1 MKRTMLKRR
10 TPLKAKRGIKP
21 VSDKKT
27 QQFIEEVPIRKQLAE
42 RCGATW
48 MPFLWHKE
56 QETTVEL
63 MGRCVGGICEE
74 CGNPPDFRG
83 LSPHEKVF
91 RSRGGKL
98 SLSNSIMVCGSCH
111 AKYHNLR
118 EA

>member
-1 MKRTMLKRR
+1 MKRTILKRGKA
-10 TPLKAKRGIKP
+10 LKAKSGIKP

-48 MPFLWHKE
+48 EPFLWHKG
-56 QETTVEL
+56 QEL
-63 MGRCVGGICEE
+63 MGRCVGGRCEE

-91 RSRGGKL
+91 RSQGGKL
-98 SLSNSIMVCGSCH
+98 TLKNSLMVCGNCH
-111 AKYHNLR
+111 ARYHNLR